1 LRRLAAVL
9 SVVLAFLAVAAAAS
23 GATLQTRISR
33 ALNSSGAASTSA
45 IVLDLS
51 TGKVVYARNPGLAL
65 RPASN
70 QKLAVALSA
79 LEEIG
84 PRYRIPTRVYG
95 EGRQDGDVW
104 RGRLVLKGYGDPT
117 LARDDLTLLA
127 REIKSRGI
135 RFISGGIVADET
147 FFDTK
152 RMGPGWKPS
161 YYKEECPPLSAL
173 IVGRGKQNGHIVDDP
188 ALMTAKAFR
197 TELEKTGVDVVRGV
211 TKAKVKGTAARLAD
225 VHSPKIMNIVK
236 TMNLDSDNFYAEM
249 LLKELGA
256 LHGTRGSS
264 AAGAVV
270 ARRVLT
276 GLGVQLAGVQL
287 KDGSGLSRLDRWTAR
302 AVGSL
307 LRTAWS
313 QPVISSIFYAS
324 LPTAGIS
331 GTLADRMRRA
341 PARSRVHAKTGTTMA
356 ASALS
361 GYVKQKFVFSILQNG
376 SPVSSTRARASQD
389 RVGQILAGAAG

>member
-1 LRRLAAVL
+1 M
-9 SVVLAFLAVAAAAS
+9 LAFLAVATAAS

-45 IVLDLS
+45 IVLDLN

-135 RFISGGIVADET
+135 RFITGGIVADET

-173 IVGRGKQNGHIVDDP
+173 IVGRGKQNGPIVDDP

>member
-1 LRRLAAVL
+1 MLAVLALAAT
-9 SVVLAFLAVAAAAS
+9 AS

-33 ALNSSGAASTSA
+33 ALNSSGASSTSA
-45 IVLDLS
+45 VVVDLK
-51 TGKVVYARNPGLAL
+51 TGKVIYARNSSSAL

-70 QKLAVALSA
+70 EKLAVALGA

-95 EGRQDGDVW
+95 EGKQDGDVW

-117 LARDDLTLLA
+117 LARDDLAALA
-127 REIKSRGI
+127 RAIKSRGI
-135 RFISGGIVADET
+135 RFVTGGIVADEN

-173 IVGRGKQNGHIVDDP
+173 IVARGEQTSGHIVDDP

-197 TELEKTGVDVVRGV
+197 SALEKAGVDVLRGV
-211 TKAKVKGTAARLAD
+211 SKAKVKGTAARLAD
-225 VHSPKIMNIVK
+225 VHSPKIMSIVK
-236 TMNLDSDNFYAEM
+236 AMNLDSDNFYAEM

-264 AAGAVV
+264 AAGAAVV
-270 ARRVLT
+270 RRVLKDR
-276 GLGVQLAGVQL
+276 GVPLAGVQV
-287 KDGSGLSRLDRWTAR
+287 KDGSGLSRLDRWPAR
-302 AVGSL
+302 SIASL
-307 LRTAWS
+307 LRSAWADTR
-313 QPVISSIFYAS
+313 ISSIFYSS
-324 LPTAGIS
+324 LPTAGVN
-331 GTLADRMRRA
+331 GTLADRMEYA
-341 PARSRVHAKTGTTMA
+341 PARSRVHAKTGTTA
-356 ASALS
+356 VASALS
-361 GYVKQKFVFSILQNG
+361 GYVKKKFVFSILQNG
-376 SPVSSTRARASQD
+376 SPISSSRARASQD

>member
-1 LRRLAAVL
+1 VLA
-9 SVVLAFLAVAAAAS
+9 VVLAFLAVAAAAS
-23 GATLQTRISR
+23 GATLQARISK
-33 ALNSSGAASTSA
+33 ALTSSGAASTSA
-45 IVLDLS
+45 IVLDLN
-51 TGKVVYARNPGLAL
+51 TGKVVYARNADLAL

-70 QKLAVALSA
+70 QKLAVALGA

-95 EGRQDGDVW
+95 EGKQDGNVW

-117 LARDDLTLLA
+117 LARDDLAVLA
-127 REIKSRGI
+127 REIKARGI
-135 RFISGGIVADET
+135 RFITGGIVADET

-173 IVGRGKQNGHIVDDP
+173 IVSRGKQTNGHIVDDP

-197 TELEKTGVDVVRGV
+197 TALEKIGVDVVHGV
-211 TKAKVKGTAARLAD
+211 AKAKVSGTAAQLAD
-225 VHSPKIMNIVK
+225 VQSPKVMNIVK

-270 ARRVLT
+270 VRRVLAD
-276 GLGVQLAGVQL
+276 LGVQLKGVQI

-302 AVGSL
+302 SIGSL
-307 LRTAWS
+307 LRAAWS
-313 QPVISSIFYAS
+313 EPVISSIFYTS

-331 GTLADRMRRA
+331 GTLADRMERA

-361 GYVKQKFVFSILQNG
+361 GYVKKKFVFSILQNG

-389 RVGQILAGAAG
+389 RVGQILAGAVG